1 MIKNKCLIAEVKT
14 PTVIILLS
22 GVNSCHGFFKIFIM
36 GEQRVSLVKDK
47 DQMRRFVKSLLKD
60 VQAMEYMLHNQ
71 MFESGITR
79 IGAEQEMVLVNNKT
93 MKPAPIAME
102 ILDKLHDK
110 PWLETELAKF
120 NLEITTDP
128 KVFTTDCFS
137 ALEKEIEQKLSIIST
152 ELNKHDSSLLL
163 TGILPTF
170 RKNDLEL
177 HNLTPKE
184 RYKALMEAINSQLI
198 GNNFELRIFG
208 IDELQ
213 IRHSSPLLEACNTS
227 FQVHLQTDAN
237 DFVKLYNLSQTLAA
251 PVMAICANSPLVFG
265 KRLWH
270 ESRIALFQQS
280 IDVRTSHDHFR
291 ERSPRVSFGSD
302 WLDESIIEIFK
313 EDISR
318 FRILISSDIEE
329 DALALIQENK
339 IPKLRALQVHNST
352 VYRWNRPCYGISDNG
367 MPHLRIENRVL
378 PAGPTIKDEVA
389 NACFWLGCMVGM
401 AAEIDD
407 IRKHIDFVDTRDNF
421 GKAAK
426 YGIDTNFT
434 WFNDEKISACE
445 LVKTQLLGYARK
457 GLKLK
462 GVNQE
467 DIDTYLGIIE
477 ARADAHTNGSRWLLR
492 GFTKLRKEATPD
504 EALSTITHA
513 IINNQKNNDKPGH
526 EWPMPENH
534 DLSVYDT
541 QELKVSELMMT
552 DLITAQKDDVIE
564 LVSEMMNWK
573 NIKYMPV
580 EDMKGNLV
588 GLVSSNE
595 LLAYFSDKQIQESS
609 EEKSIGDIMIKD
621 PITVTGETKVQDAI
635 KIMQQHKIGC
645 LPVVEGPELVG
656 IITDWDFT
664 TLSSRLMNRNK

>member
-1 MIKNKCLIAEVKT
+1 
-14 PTVIILLS
+14 
-22 GVNSCHGFFKIFIM
+22 M
-36 GEQRVSLVKDK
+36 GEQRVSLVNDK
-47 DQMRRFVKSLLKD
+47 EQMRTFVKSLLKD
-60 VQAMEYMLHNQ
+60 VQAMEYMLDNE
-71 MFESGITR
+71 MFESGVIR
-79 IGAEQEMVLVNNKT
+79 IGAEQEMVLVNNQT
-93 MKPAPIAME
+93 MKPSPVAME
-102 ILDKLHDK
+102 IIEALQDK

-120 NLEITTDP
+120 NLEITLDP
-128 KVFTTDCFS
+128 KVFTGDCFS
-137 ALEKEIEQKLSIIST
+137 ALETEIEQKLDIIRQ
-152 ELNKHDSSLLL
+152 ELNHHDTSLLL

-227 FQVHLQTDAN
+227 FQVHLQTDAK

-280 IDVRTSHDHFR
+280 IDVRTSHEHFR

-329 DALALIQENK
+329 DALASIQDNK

-367 MPHLRIENRVL
+367 MPHLRIENRVM
-378 PAGPTIKDEVA
+378 PAGPTIQDEVA

-401 AAEIDD
+401 ADEIDD
-407 IRKHIDFVDTRDNF
+407 IRKHINFVDTRDNF

-426 YGIDTNFT
+426 YGIDSNFT

-445 LVKTQLLGYARK
+445 LIKTQLLDFAKK
-457 GLKLK
+457 GLKIK
-462 GVNQE
+462 GVQQA
-467 DIDTYLGIIE
+467 DIDKYLGIIE
-477 ARADAHTNGSRWLLR
+477 ARADTHTNGSRWLLR
-492 GFTKLRKEATPD
+492 GYTNLRKEATAD
-504 EALSTITHA
+504 EALSTITQA
-513 IINNQKNNDKPGH
+513 IINNQKDNNSPGH
-526 EWPMPENH
+526 EWPLPEIH

-541 QELKVSELMMT
+541 QELLVSELMMT
-552 DLITAQKDDVIE
+552 DLITAQKEDVIE

-580 EDMKGNLV
+580 EDIKGNLV

-595 LLAYFSDKQIQESS
+595 LLAYFSDKHIKEST
-609 EEKSIGDIMIKD
+609 EEKSIGDIMITT
-621 PITVTGETKVQDAI
+621 PITVTGNTKVNDAI
-635 KIMQQHKIGC
+635 QIMQENRIGC
-645 LPVVEGPELVG
+645 LPVVDGPELIG

-664 TLSSRLMNRNK
+664 TLSKRLMKRK